1 MIILRVANRR
11 ALTSDIASGD
21 IGSIHLSRRKATGS
35 SITFADG
42 HTTDWTD
49 SRTET
54 REEHDAGVVAT
65 IDFGRDR
72 V

>member
-1 MIILRVANRR
+1 MIILRVAKRR
-11 ALTSDIASGD
+11 ALTSDIVSED

-35 SITFADG
+35 SVTFADR

-49 SRTET
+49 SRAKTP
-54 REEHDAGVVAT
+54 EELGSGVVAT